1 MHVMCTRNGKTVGCG
16 YEMRMNERVS
26 KEIIIFHCVL
36 KHIISVLRQIKFTDY
51 A

>member
-1 MHVMCTRNGKTVGCG
+1 MHVYDICARKWKTVGRG

-36 KHIISVLRQIKFTDY
+36 KHIISVFMSN
-51 A
+51 